1 MQYQINQT
9 IISLSEGHIECSDKN
24 ISINDKTELAMAL
37 FLNSEN
43 AIISKD
49 HLLESVWMGVI
60 VSDAS
65 IFKQVQILRS
75 LFIEIGLPEDTIE
88 NVYGKGYRLK
98 YAVEQVTEDKSDNQ
112 APASTVNKDTKK
124 NNRPMLYGIISVVL
138 ITAVSL
144 YFWFNQQQPFDKL
157 KKEQKTSIIKLSKNN
172 WQDGLDNINNL
183 LANPQTTYSTADL
196 AFLYHQKGQ
205 AEQNL
210 QLIDESLVSLNQSLD
225 YYQLQNDQDGMGDAH
240 LLLARLYDYIDN
252 PEKQLNHIKTATD
265 LFKAVGNHSAE
276 IDAYLELAYLEKKS
290 GKMDASIKTYE
301 TAIERA
307 KAVEDKTGE
316 MIAINNLAATYLI
329 INNTEKATELAEQ
342 GLAINLTLDNGQNI
356 ANSYSFLSQLALQNG
371 DTSKAFKMIEQALKY
386 QLQTES
392 HKNLS
397 PKLMGLNYLLLETHQ
412 YQVTNEIL
420 SLTDAYAK
428 SLNIKG
434 GSAIIDLYQG
444 MLLAYQN
451 DWQGA
456 QTELASA
463 WETATKKNFNYK
475 KPLTMSFLAVSYA
488 QTANHLK
495 SIELANQVL
504 AEKRKSPREAQL
516 AHLALAISFTALE
529 NNELSQKWSSLVAEN
544 SRIDWPVEHLIW
556 LRFKLSTLSNSE
568 IIARNQLQ
576 QQIAETESYITA
588 LAQNN
593 QIDSNL
599 LEQIKTQVSQ
609 LIAQK
614 NESLG

>member
-1 MQYQINQT
+1 MKFLINKKT
-9 IISLSEGHIECSDKN
+9 ITLQNNQLILSEQ
-24 ISINDKTELAMAL
+24 SIDLNDKTTKALLL
-37 FLNSEN
+37 FLQ
-43 AIISKD
+43 ADHAVISKEQ
-49 HLLESVWMGVI
+49 LLEHVWEGVI

-65 IFKQVQILRS
+65 IFKQVQTLRN
-75 LFIEIGLPEDTIE
+75 LFIEAGLPDDIIE

-98 YAVEQVTEDKSDNQ
+98 YTVEPLTDDELDTT
-112 APASTVNKDTKK
+112 APASSDQQVEPS
-124 NNRPMLYGIISVVL
+124 NRPMLYGIISVVF
-138 ITAVSL
+138 IAAISL

-157 KKEQKTSIIKLSKNN
+157 KEEQKSSIIKVSKNN

-225 YYQLQNDQDGMGDAH
+225 YYQQMDDQNGMGNTH

-252 PEKQLNHIKTATD
+252 PEKQLSHIKTATD
-265 LFKAVGNHSAE
+265 LFKTVGNHTAE

-290 GKMDASIKTYE
+290 GKIDAAINTYE
-301 TAIERA
+301 TAINRA
-307 KAVEDKTGE
+307 RAVQDKTGE

-329 INNTEKATELAEQ
+329 INDTDKATELAEQ
-342 GLAINLTLDNGQNI
+342 GLAINLTLDNGQSI
-356 ANSYSFLSQLALQNG
+356 ANSYSFLSQLALQKG
-371 DTSKAFKMIEQALKY
+371 DINKAFKMIEQALKY

-397 PKLMGLNYLLLETHQ
+397 PKLMGLNFLLLETHQ
-412 YQVTNEIL
+412 YQVTNELL

-434 GSAIIDLYQG
+434 GAAIINLYQG
-444 MLLAYQN
+444 MLTAYQN

-456 QTELASA
+456 QTELATA
-463 WETATKKNFNYK
+463 WEIATKKNFNYK
-475 KPLTMSFLAVSYA
+475 KPLIMSFLAMAYA
-488 QTANHLK
+488 QTDNHLK
-495 SIELANQVL
+495 AIELANQL
-504 AEKRKSPREAQL
+504 LSEKNISPRETQL
-516 AHLALAISFTALE
+516 AHLTLAISYTSLE
-529 NNELSQKWSSLVAEN
+529 NTELSQKWSNLAEEN
-544 SRIDWPVEHLIW
+544 SRIDWPIEHLIW
-556 LRFKLSTLSNSE
+556 LRFKISTLPNSE
-568 IIARNQLQ
+568 ILARNQLQ
-576 QQIAETESYITA
+576 QQIVETESYVAA

-593 QIDSNL
+593 QIDSEL
-599 LEQIKTQVSQ
+599 LEQIKQQVSQ

-614 NESLG
+614 NETLG

>member
-1 MQYQINQT
+1 MKFLINKKTLILQNNQL
-9 IISLSEGHIECSDKN
+9 ILSEQ
-24 ISINDKTELAMAL
+24 SIDLNDKTTKALLL
-37 FLNSEN
+37 FLQ
-43 AIISKD
+43 ADHAVISKEQ
-49 HLLESVWMGVI
+49 LLEHVWEGVI

-65 IFKQVQILRS
+65 IFKQVQTLRN
-75 LFIEIGLPEDTIE
+75 LFIEAGLPDDIIE

-98 YAVEQVTEDKSDNQ
+98 YTVEPLTDDELDTM
-112 APASTVNKDTKK
+112 APASSDQQVEPS
-124 NNRPMLYGIISVVL
+124 NRPMLYGIISVVF
-138 ITAVSL
+138 IAAISL

-157 KKEQKTSIIKLSKNN
+157 KEEQKSSIIKVSKNN

-225 YYQLQNDQDGMGDAH
+225 YYQQMDDQNGMGNTH

-252 PEKQLNHIKTATD
+252 PEKQLSHIKTATD
-265 LFKAVGNHSAE
+265 LFKTVGNHTAE

-290 GKMDASIKTYE
+290 GKIDAAINTYE
-301 TAIERA
+301 TAINRA
-307 KAVEDKTGE
+307 RAVQDKTGE

-329 INNTEKATELAEQ
+329 INDTDKATELAEQ
-342 GLAINLTLDNGQNI
+342 GLAINLTLDNGQSI
-356 ANSYSFLSQLALQNG
+356 ANSYSFLSQLALQKG
-371 DTSKAFKMIEQALKY
+371 DINKAFKMIEQALKY

-397 PKLMGLNYLLLETHQ
+397 PKLMGLNFLLLETHQ
-412 YQVTNEIL
+412 YQVTNELL

-434 GSAIIDLYQG
+434 GAAIINLYQG
-444 MLLAYQN
+444 MLTAYQN

-456 QTELASA
+456 QTELATA
-463 WETATKKNFNYK
+463 WEIATKKNFNYK
-475 KPLTMSFLAVSYA
+475 KPLIMSFLAMAYA
-488 QTANHLK
+488 QTDNHLK
-495 SIELANQVL
+495 AIELANQL
-504 AEKRKSPREAQL
+504 LSEKNISPRETQL
-516 AHLALAISFTALE
+516 AHLTLAISYTSLE
-529 NNELSQKWSSLVAEN
+529 NTELSQKWSNLAEEN
-544 SRIDWPVEHLIW
+544 SRIDWPIEHLIW
-556 LRFKLSTLSNSE
+556 LRFKLSTLPSSE

-576 QQIAETESYITA
+576 QQIVETESYVAA

-593 QIDSNL
+593 QIDSEL
-599 LEQIKTQVSQ
+599 LEQIKQQVSQ

-614 NESLG
+614 NETLG